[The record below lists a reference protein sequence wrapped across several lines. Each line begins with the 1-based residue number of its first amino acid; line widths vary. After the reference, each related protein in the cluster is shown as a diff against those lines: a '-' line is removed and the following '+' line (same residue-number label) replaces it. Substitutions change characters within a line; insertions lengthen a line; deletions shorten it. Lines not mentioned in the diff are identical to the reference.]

1 MNIKRIFTTVIL
13 ITTLLVSATCQET
26 LTPCQD
32 SGRKDT
38 TFTIISYQA
47 FLISAT
53 FKRMNY
59 LQQKSI
65 LQDSLSI
72 NYEIQKQK
80 YNSLVSLY
88 ETQKKLHAIEKQMI
102 VEKYELELDRKR
114 KWRMATVLTGAGLL
128 LFMSIAI

>member
-13 ITTLLVSATCQET
+13 TTTLLVSATCQET

-38 TFTIISYQA
+38 SFTISSYQA

-59 LQQKSI
+59 LQEKSI

-72 NYEIQKQK
+72 NYEVQKQK
-80 YNSLVSLY
+80 YNSLVTLY
-88 ETQKKLHAIEKQMI
+88 ETQKKLHATEKQMI
-102 VEKYELELDRKR
+102 VEKYQTELDRKR
-114 KWRMATVLTGAGLL
+114 KWRMATVLTGASLVLL
-128 LFMSIAI
+128 VSIAI